1 MSISIGYDSSVFI
14 DRSIKS
20 VFRTVAE
27 AVLLVALVIFFFLR
41 NLRATLIPLVT
52 IPLALVGS
60 FALMYAFGFTIN
72 TLTLLAMVLA
82 IGLVVD
88 DAIVVLEN
96 IYRNIEAGMDRIP
109 AAIKGIKEIGFA
121 VVAMTLTLTAVYAP
135 LAFAT
140 GRTGRLFIEF
150 ALTLAG
156 RAGLGLRR
164 ADAVAD
170 DVQQAA
176 EARGKA
182 RPPVHDGRRLDQGTQ
197 GYARSLAWLL
207 ERRWIVVIVW
217 FVTAGVA
224 LFFLSLLRSELAPLE
239 DRVIF
244 GRMQSPPGATVDYT
258 SEQLRRVEQFFRRFR
273 RWPPTT
279 RSRGFR
285 RSTTALRCCG

>member
-1 MSISIGYDSSVFI
+1 MSISISYDSSVFI

-121 VVAMTLTLTAVYAP
+121 VVAMTSDVDGRMP

-140 GRTGRLFIEF
+140 GRTGRLFCS
-150 ALTLAG
+150 
-156 RAGLGLRR
+156 LR
-164 ADAVAD
+164 
-170 DVQQAA
+170 
-176 EARGKA
+176 
-182 RPPVHDGRRLDQGTQ
+182 
-197 GYARSLAWLL
+197 
-207 ERRWIVVIVW
+207 
-217 FVTAGVA
+217 
-224 LFFLSLLRSELAPLE
+224 
-239 DRVIF
+239 
-244 GRMQSPPGATVDYT
+244 
-258 SEQLRRVEQFFRRFR
+258 
-273 RWPPTT
+273 
-279 RSRGFR
+279 
-285 RSTTALRCCG
+285 

>member
-1 MSISIGYDSSVFI
+1 MSITISYDSSVFI

-96 IYRNIEAGMDRIP
+96 IYRNIEAGMERV
-109 AAIKGIKEIGFA
+109 AAAVKGIKEIGFA

-140 GRTGRLFIEF
+140 GRTGRSSSSSRWRSP
-150 ALTLAG
+150 ARCWS
-156 RAGLGLRR
+156 RASLR
-164 ADAVAD
+164 
-170 DVQQAA
+170 
-176 EARGKA
+176 
-182 RPPVHDGRRLDQGTQ
+182 
-197 GYARSLAWLL
+197 
-207 ERRWIVVIVW
+207 
-217 FVTAGVA
+217 
-224 LFFLSLLRSELAPLE
+224 
-239 DRVIF
+239 
-244 GRMQSPPGATVDYT
+244 
-258 SEQLRRVEQFFRRFR
+258 
-273 RWPPTT
+273 
-279 RSRGFR
+279 
-285 RSTTALRCCG
+285 